1 MPPPSALT
9 SNREKTIL
17 EDCQEAIGYRFTKPE
32 LLRAALTHTSGAN
45 TRQASNERMEFLGD
59 SVLGLITC
67 EQLYLRFP
75 DYQEGDLTKVKS
87 VVVSRKTCA
96 RFSQEIGLGEYLFL
110 GKGINL
116 YTEIPPNILAD
127 VFEALVAAIFLD
139 GGWDA
144 AKAFVLQFIEPEVE
158 RVAAQAV
165 GSNSK
170 SVLQQVAQ
178 REFGETPRYLILD
191 EQGPD
196 HNKCFKVAAEVADH
210 RFPPA
215 WGRNK
220 KEAELKA
227 ALNAL
232 AAINGEPIPYPS
244 N

>member
-1 MPPPSALT
+1 MPTTQRTPTRRDTVLD
-9 SNREKTIL
+9 E
-17 EDCQEAIGYRFTKPE
+17 CQAAIGYQFQKPE
-32 LLRAALTHTSGAN
+32 LLRAALTHTSGAY

-59 SVLGLITC
+59 SVLGLVTC

-75 DYQEGDLTKVKS
+75 DYQEGDLTKIKS

-96 RFSQEIGLGEYLFL
+96 KFSQELGLGDFLYL
-110 GKGINL
+110 GKGMNGFHEMPSNL
-116 YTEIPPNILAD
+116 LAD

-144 AKAFVLQFIEPEVE
+144 AKNFVLDFIIPEIDE
-158 RVAAQAV
+158 VARDAV
-165 GSNSK
+165 GSNAK
-170 SVLQQVAQ
+170 SILQQVCQ
-178 REFGETPRYLILD
+178 KEYGETPRYLILD

-196 HNKCFKVAAEVADH
+196 HNKCFKIAAEAAGH
-210 RFPPA
+210 RFPSA
-215 WGRNK
+215 WGKNK

-232 AAINGEPIPYPS
+232 AEIEGDPVPYP

>member
-1 MPPPSALT
+1 MPTTQRNPLRPDTVLD
-9 SNREKTIL
+9 E
-17 EDCQEAIGYRFTKPE
+17 CQAAIGYQFTKPE

-75 DYQEGDLTKVKS
+75 DYQEGDLTKIKS

-96 RFSQEIGLGEYLFL
+96 KFSQELGLGDFLYL
-110 GKGINL
+110 GKGMNGYHEMPSNL
-116 YTEIPPNILAD
+116 LAD

-144 AKAFVLQFIEPEVE
+144 AREFVLDFIIPEIDA
-158 RVAAQAV
+158 VARDAV
-165 GSNSK
+165 GSNAK
-170 SVLQQVAQ
+170 SMLQQVCQ
-178 REFGETPRYLILD
+178 KEYGETPRYLILD

-196 HNKCFKVAAEVADH
+196 HNKCFKISAEAAGH
-210 RFPPA
+210 RFPSA
-215 WGRNK
+215 WGKNK

-232 AAINGEPIPYPS
+232 AEIEGDPVPYP

>member
-1 MPPPSALT
+1 MPTTHRTPTRHDTVLD
-9 SNREKTIL
+9 E
-17 EDCQEAIGYRFTKPE
+17 CQAAIGYQFNKPE

-59 SVLGLITC
+59 SVLGLVTC

-75 DYQEGDLTKVKS
+75 DYQEGDLTKIKS

-96 RFSQEIGLGEYLFL
+96 KFSQELGLGDFLYL
-110 GKGINL
+110 GKGMNG
-116 YTEIPPNILAD
+116 YGEMPSNMLAD

-144 AKAFVLQFIEPEVE
+144 AKAFVLEFIDPEIDE
-158 RVAAQAV
+158 VARDAV
-165 GSNSK
+165 GSNAK
-170 SVLQQVAQ
+170 SILQQVCQ
-178 REFGETPRYLILD
+178 REYNETPRYLILD

-196 HNKCFKVAAEVADH
+196 HNKCFKIAAEAAGH
-210 RFPPA
+210 RFPSA
-215 WGRNK
+215 WGKNK

-227 ALNAL
+227 AMNAL
-232 AAINGEPIPYPS
+232 AEFEGDPVPYP

>member
-1 MPPPSALT
+1 MPPQLT
-9 SNREKTIL
+9 TSREQTIL
-17 EDCQEAIGYRFTKPE
+17 EECQEVIGYKFRKPE

-45 TRQASNERMEFLGD
+45 TRLGSNERMEFLGD
-59 SVLGLITC
+59 SVLGLVTC
-67 EQLYLRFP
+67 EQLYQRFP

-96 RFSQEIGLGEYLFL
+96 EFSRELGLGDFLFL
-110 GKGINL
+110 GKGMAAFG
-116 YTEIPPNILAD
+116 EIPPNILAD

-139 GGWDA
+139 GGYDA
-144 AKAFVLQFIEPEVE
+144 AKPFILQFIEPEVE
-158 RVAAQAV
+158 RVAREAV
-165 GSNSK
+165 GANSK

-196 HNKCFKVAAEVADH
+196 HNKCFKIAAEVSDH

-215 WGRNK
+215 WGKNK

-232 AAINGEPIPYPS
+232 AAIGGDTVPYPS
-244 N
+244 I

>member
-1 MPPPSALT
+1 MRSPVTLST
-9 SNREKTIL
+9 SREQAIL
-17 EDCQEAIGYRFTKPE
+17 DECQDAIGYRFAKPD

-45 TRQASNERMEFLGD
+45 TRAGSNERMEFLGD

-67 EQLYLRFP
+67 EQLYQRFP
-75 DYQEGDLTKVKS
+75 EYQEGDLTKIKS

-96 RFSQEIGLGEYLFL
+96 KFSQQLRLGDFLFL
-110 GKGINL
+110 GKGVHPYGELPGNM
-116 YTEIPPNILAD
+116 LAD
-127 VFEALVAAIFLD
+127 LYEALVAALFLD

-144 AKAFVLQFIEPEVE
+144 AKAFVLKQLDPEIE
-158 RVAAQAV
+158 RVAQESV
-165 GSNSK
+165 GGNSK

-178 REFGETPRYLILD
+178 REYGETPRYLLLD

-196 HNKCFKVAAEVADH
+196 HDKCFKVGAEVSVH

-227 ALNAL
+227 AFNAL
-232 AAINGEPIPYPS
+232 AEISGDPIPYPS
-244 N
+244 D